1 MNRTQRSML
10 AGAAGAGALTLVH
23 QAARA
28 LTPAAPR
35 MDVLGKRALR
45 AAHGT
50 LGAAVPAD
58 PNLEREA
65 LAGDLVANSAYYALV
80 GASERGNIW
89 LRGLTLGLA
98 AGLGAVFLPRR
109 IGLGD
114 PPNAGRLD
122 TQLMTV
128 AWYVVGGLAAAAAFA
143 AIEGGA
149 AAGGD
154 GTVEDD
160 AVENGDAALAW

>member
-1 MNRTQRSML
+1 MNRTTRSML

-80 GASERGNIW
+80 GAGERRNVW

-143 AIEGGA
+143 AIEGEG
-149 AAGGD
+149 AAGG
-154 GTVEDD
+154 GAFEDD
-160 AVENGDAALAW
+160 AVEDGDAALAW